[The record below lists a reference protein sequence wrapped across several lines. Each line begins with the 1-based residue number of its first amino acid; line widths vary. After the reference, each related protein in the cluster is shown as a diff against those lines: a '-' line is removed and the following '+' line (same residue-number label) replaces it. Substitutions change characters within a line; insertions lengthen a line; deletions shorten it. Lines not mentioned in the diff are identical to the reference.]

1 MKSLWEKGQFPMLS
15 PSLPALNKHT
25 EQVRSRLTIDMF
37 CSWTLIT
44 NNDTLQRGWNHPTFS
59 GCSNE
64 TQGSLK
70 WFEQRWPCTDQQG
83 HKIPAEV
90 RDTPALLQNGSVS
103 HYWDTGPGLAHL
115 TQWLFHAHSSL
126 LWRRYS
132 STTERASWTP
142 VPNAPALPLPSWT
155 EPVFQSK
162 RKLLRRLRLS
172 SPLTF
177 SFVGMHKQERWRW
190 EQDQKEWRVYY
201 ELTAGTHHNDNRAK
215 CWEDLAT
222 QLILSFY
229 FSESRAASFQ
239 VQIIFS
245 ICVEPSRTMTDR
257 SWGYVSR
264 AELCWAV
271 LLSTTEKNIHLY
283 T

>member
-1 MKSLWEKGQFPMLS
+1 MNFYFLVNYSFNYRHKEDDETLGKYGFHLLRSTVVTLNTTPLSHRIMKSLWEKGQFPMLS

-44 NNDTLQRGWNHPTFS
+44 NNGTLQRGWNHPTLS

-64 TQGSLK
+64 TQGSLQ

-103 HYWDTGPGLAHL
+103 HYGDTGPGLAHL

-142 VPNAPALPLPSWT
+142 APNTPALPLPSWT

-190 EQDQKEWRVYY
+190 EHDQKGWHVYY
-201 ELTAGTHHNDNRAK
+201 ELTAGT
-215 CWEDLAT
+215 L
-222 QLILSFY
+222 
-229 FSESRAASFQ
+229 
-239 VQIIFS
+239 
-245 ICVEPSRTMTDR
+245 TMTTGPNVER
-257 SWGYVSR
+257 
-264 AELCWAV
+264 
-271 LLSTTEKNIHLY
+271 I
-283 T
+283 